1 MDDTL
6 PSEVDKGLLN
16 SVKDSIVQG
25 FQWGTR
31 EGPLCEEPI
40 RNTKF
45 KILDA
50 VIAGEPLHRGGGQI
64 IPTARRVV
72 YSAFL
77 MATPRLMEPY
87 LFVEVQAP
95 ADCVSAV
102 YTVLAKRRLVIV
114 IIVIYRRI
122 LTSNPVGATL
132 LKTLQYPVRRYIRL
146 KRLSQQLIVLVL
158 KLI

>member
-1 MDDTL
+1 MVDDTL
-6 PSEVDKGLLN
+6 PSEVDKGLLS

-40 RNTKF
+40 RNSKF

-50 VIAGEPLHRGGGQI
+50 SIAAEPIHRGGGQV
-64 IPTARRVV
+64 IPTARRVA

-87 LFVEVQAP
+87 MFVEVQAP
-95 ADCVSAV
+95 ADCVSSV
-102 YTVLAKRRLVIV
+102 YTVLARRRGHVTQDAPIPGSPLY
-114 IIVIYRRI
+114 IIKAFIPAIGKENY
-122 LTSNPVGATL
+122 
-132 LKTLQYPVRRYIRL
+132 
-146 KRLSQQLIVLVL
+146 
-158 KLI
+158 

>member
-1 MDDTL
+1 MKSFSGPNILVDDTL
-6 PSEVDKGLLN
+6 SAEVDKGLLG
-16 SVKDSIVQG
+16 SVKDSVVQG

-50 VIAGEPLHRGGGQI
+50 VIASEPIHRGGGQV
-64 IPTARRVV
+64 IPTARRVA

-87 LFVEVQAP
+87 MFVEVQAP

-102 YTVLAKRRLVIV
+102 YTVLARRRGHVTQDAPVPGSPLYTIKVGLFINIIFSIASKRMFIF
-114 IIVIYRRI
+114 
-122 LTSNPVGATL
+122 
-132 LKTLQYPVRRYIRL
+132 
-146 KRLSQQLIVLVL
+146 
-158 KLI
+158 

>member
-6 PSEVDKGLLN
+6 PSEVDKGLL
-16 SVKDSIVQG
+16 SAVRDSIVQG

-50 VIAGEPLHRGGGQI
+50 VIANEPIHRGGGQV
-64 IPTARRVV
+64 IPTARYNRLPYTKNPQFIQPHFIFSRVA

-87 LFVEVQAP
+87 YFVEVQAP
-95 ADCVSAV
+95 ADCVSSV
-102 YTVLAKRRLVIV
+102 YTVLARRRGHVTQV
-114 IIVIYRRI
+114 QR
-122 LTSNPVGATL
+122 
-132 LKTLQYPVRRYIRL
+132 
-146 KRLSQQLIVLVL
+146 
-158 KLI
+158 

>member
-1 MDDTL
+1 MGLSL
-6 PSEVDKGLLN
+6 PQVDKGLLG

-31 EGPLCEEPI
+31 EGPLCDEPI
-40 RNTKF
+40 RNVKF

-50 VIAGEPLHRGGGQI
+50 VIANEPIHRGGGQI
-64 IPTARRVV
+64 IPTARRVA

-87 LFVEVQAP
+87 YYVEVQAP

-102 YTVLAKRRLVIV
+102 YTVLARR
-114 IIVIYRRI
+114 R
-122 LTSNPVGATL
+122 
-132 LKTLQYPVRRYIRL
+132 
-146 KRLSQQLIVLVL
+146 
-158 KLI
+158 